1 MSSCFVPGGRFGRTM
16 CAYVKKVDSFYLLV
30 TRILSTGRRRV
41 RDGYCCDLKKVDSFY
56 LLVTWILSTG
66 RVCLYD
72 ASELMCAYV
81 KNVDSVY
88 LLITWILSTGR
99 RRVRDSMVRF

>member
-30 TRILSTGRRRV
+30 TWILSTGRRRV

-66 RVCLYD
+66 R
-72 ASELMCAYV
+72 
-81 KNVDSVY
+81 
-88 LLITWILSTGR
+88 
-99 RRVRDSMVRF
+99 RRVRDGYCCDLMLRRKTTVMDTAVP